1 MNGRNSIHN
10 HVLIMVPKPVWF
22 WWFLQ
27 YAVENPRVA
36 GQSRL
41 AGLPQWFGGRIP
53 WFLTHLFL
61 TTDVFSLF
69 FPPVTIVGGIPSF
82 PVRTSWFLISEHW
95 SNNPIT
101 RREPTG
107 RFRTRQSLLT
117 LGANSPTA
125 TSPKKTRG
133 LRVCPAVD
141 LAQKDGQ
148 TMKDCPSRLAVD
160 VESVS
165 LLGAGYWSWHRSSD
179 ASNYASSVP
188 RCNLFVMESSN

>member
-1 MNGRNSIHN
+1 MS
-10 HVLIMVPKPVWF
+10 
-22 WWFLQ
+22 
-27 YAVENPRVA
+27 
-36 GQSRL
+36 
-41 AGLPQWFGGRIP
+41 
-53 WFLTHLFL
+53 
-61 TTDVFSLF
+61 FSLF

-95 SNNPIT
+95 GGATILST
-101 RREPTG
+101 CREPTG

-133 LRVCPAVD
+133 LRVSPAVD

-188 RCNLFVMESSN
+188 RCNLFVMGKPRTKWRYWCEYHPSMGDFHHLVDLSFLTFFHHVWLQPFIDAGLGLHVGWSPHQHPQLWL